1 MGVSINISVRN
12 LYEPGLVDSIRSR
25 LESADL
31 PGHHITLELTE
42 TQVMDDPVLAHGV
55 LGRLGLFGV
64 RSSVDD
70 FGTGHSSLSNLQSLP
85 VSEVKIDRSFVQAM
99 AAGDEAAATIVRSIV
114 SLGHNLGLEVVAEG
128 VETNEAMTR
137 LSLFGCPRGQ
147 GHLFGKPMPRAEL
160 AAYLEA
166 TQRGAIV

>member
-1 MGVSINISVRN
+1 
-12 LYEPGLVDSIRSR
+12 
-25 LESADL
+25 
-31 PGHHITLELTE
+31 
-42 TQVMDDPVLAHGV
+42 MDDPVLARGV

-85 VSEVKIDRSFVQAM
+85 VSAVKIDRSFVQAM

-137 LSLFGCPRGQ
+137 LSLFGCDRGQ
-147 GHLFGKPMPRAEL
+147 GHLFGRAMPRAEL
-160 AAYLEA
+160 AAYLQV
-166 TQRGAIV
+166 TQRGAVV